1 MSSIHHRCHHR
12 LLAGLVLL
20 CVAAQP
26 CVAFADD
33 DGRVVGAD
41 INAYY
46 HGADHERWR
55 RIFEAPGR
63 EVFDRR
69 FQVVEA
75 LDLEPGMDI
84 ADVGAGTGLY
94 TLLFA
99 RAVRPDG
106 QVYAVDISQSFVDA
120 IMARIAEVNVQNVVP
135 VVNEQRRAML
145 PAESIDLA
153 FMADTYHHF
162 EFPQAMLRSIRDALR
177 PGGVLAV
184 IDFRRI
190 QGVSSG
196 WVMSHVRAGR
206 EQVVDEI
213 EDAGFRLIDEPL
225 VLRTNYFLRFRKADS
240 PGASEAA
247 R

>member
-20 CVAAQP
+20 CLAAQP
-26 CVAFADD
+26 WIALADD
-33 DGRVVGAD
+33 DGRAVGAD

-75 LDLEPGMDI
+75 LDLEPGMDV

-120 IMARIAEVNVQNVVP
+120 IMERTAEVNVHNVVP
-135 VVNEQRRAML
+135 VVNQQRSAML
-145 PAESIDLA
+145 PADSVDLV

-162 EFPQAMLRSIRDALR
+162 EFPQAMLESIHQALR

-184 IDFRRI
+184 IDFRRMP
-190 QGVSSG
+190 GVSNAWILG
-196 WVMSHVRAGR
+196 HVRAGR
-206 EQVVDEI
+206 EQVIAEI
-213 EDAGFRLIDEPL
+213 EEAGFRLVDEPV
-225 VLRTNYFLRFRKADS
+225 VLRSNYFLRFRKVDD
-240 PGASEAA
+240 PREAL

>member
-1 MSSIHHRCHHR
+1 MG
-12 LLAGLVLL
+12 LLVPHAVCALLLVIAAAGDA
-20 CVAAQP
+20 VAEP
-26 CVAFADD
+26 
-33 DGRVVGAD
+33 GRVLD
-41 INAYY
+41 PEINAYY
-46 HGADHERWR
+46 RDADYERWLR
-55 RIFEAPGR
+55 VFESPGR

-69 FQVVEA
+69 FQVVQA
-75 LDLEPGMDI
+75 LELEPGMDV
-84 ADVGAGTGLY
+84 ADIGAGTGLY

-106 QVYAVDISQSFVDA
+106 TVYAVDISENFVDA
-120 IMARIAEVNVQNVVP
+120 IMERTADMQVDNVVP
-135 VVNEQRRAML
+135 IVNTQRGAEL
-145 PAESIDLA
+145 PAASIDLA

-162 EFPQAMLRSIRDALR
+162 ELPQAMLGSIRDALR

-190 QGVSSG
+190 QGVSRG

-225 VLRTNYFLRFRKADS
+225 VLRTNYFLRFRKAK
-240 PGASEAA
+240 PPAASEAA
-247 R
+247 P